1 MNKYS
6 WGMARG
12 SVQHLFQEPSICILS
27 ACGKAYSGELGVSR
41 NSKRKKCK
49 ACELLEKKHK

>member
-1 MNKYS
+1 MKNYS

-12 SVQHLFQEPSICILS
+12 SVQHLFPEPAICELS
-27 ACGKAYSGELGVSR
+27 ACGKAYSGDAGVFR

-49 ACELLEKKHK
+49 ECEKLEGKPK